1 MKQIT
6 QAALKLAIII
16 IWVGCASKQDSKTTD
31 AVEQPAFEPEKTS
44 VSKAPIV
51 NIEDTIAI
59 AQTVLCMKDTA
70 STEEGMRTKLI
81 NIYSKKLL
89 PHFEKNKLKPM
100 GQHAWITQEKNMY
113 AFEAG
118 IALEK
123 STQSVG
129 KGMFLKNIAEDS
141 AYVAHFWGPQ
151 NLKSQGYAALKEI
164 MTENKKEAAGT
175 AFETFGF
182 NFDSTSIG
190 ADAYKQET
198 IITMPYKRMKIK
210 KEKEQ
215 SLLKTSKEIRKEVRE
230 GKRKK

>member
-6 QAALKLAIII
+6 QAALKLAIIL
-16 IWVGCASKQDSKTTD
+16 IWVGCASNQNTKPSNETEQPVANTEKTTV
-31 AVEQPAFEPEKTS
+31 A
-44 VSKAPIV
+44 KAPIV

-70 STEEGMRTKLI
+70 LTEEGMRTKLI
-81 NIYSKKLL
+81 NIYSKKLM

-129 KGMFLKNIAEDS
+129 KGMFLKTIAEDS
-141 AYVAHFWGPQ
+141 AFVAHFWGPQ

-164 MTENKKEAAGT
+164 MTDNKKEAAGT
-175 AFETFGF
+175 AFETYNF
-182 NFDSTSIG
+182 NFDSTALSG
-190 ADAYKQET
+190 DAYKQET

-215 SLLKTSKEIRKEVRE
+215 SLLKTSKEIRKEARE
-230 GKRKK
+230 EKRKK